1 MAPDILSAS
10 RFRALLRLLACAA
23 LLGLGVAGPAH
34 AQLSTELDPKPQTPS
49 AEVARL
55 LREGRLDEALQ
66 RADAALKANPRD
78 AQTRFLRG
86 VILSDQK
93 KPADAQAVFESLAQD
108 FPELPEP
115 LNNLAVLYAADG
127 RYELARTTLH
137 RAIAAQPNYVTA
149 YENLGDL
156 YVAMAADN
164 YQRASQLDAK
174 NRTAPAKLALAR
186 DLVTRLRAVR

>member
-1 MAPDILSAS
+1 VRD
-10 RFRALLRLLACAA
+10 
-23 LLGLGVAGPAH
+23 
-34 AQLSTELDPKPQTPS
+34 
-49 AEVARL
+49 
-55 LREGRLDEALQ
+55 GRLDEALS

-78 AQTRFLRG
+78 VQTRFLRG

-93 KPADAQAVFESLAQD
+93 KPAEAQAVFEALAQD

-127 RYELARTTLH
+127 RYELARTTLQ

-156 YVAMAADN
+156 YAAMAADN
-164 YQRASQLDAK
+164 YQRASS
-174 NRTAPAKLALAR
+174 
-186 DLVTRLRAVR
+186 

>member
-1 MAPDILSAS
+1 MARIFLSVARS
-10 RFRALLRLLACAA
+10 RRAPRALACVAVAA
-23 LLGLGVAGPAH
+23 LVAFGSAR
-34 AQLSTELDPKPQTPS
+34 AQLSSELEPKPETPS

-55 LREGRLDEALQ
+55 LRDGKLDAALA
-66 RADAALKANPRD
+66 RADDVLKANPRD

-86 VILSDQK
+86 VILADQK
-93 KPADAQAVFESLAQD
+93 KSADAQAVFESLAQD

-127 RYELARTTLH
+127 RYELARTTLQ
-137 RAIAAQPNYVTA
+137 RAIAAQPGYVTA

-156 YVAMAADN
+156 YIAMAADN
-164 YQRASQLDAK
+164 YQRASQLDTK

-186 DLVTRLRAVR
+186 DLAARVRAVK

>member
-1 MAPDILSAS
+1 M
-10 RFRALLRLLACAA
+10 
-23 LLGLGVAGPAH
+23 
-34 AQLSTELDPKPQTPS
+34 
-49 AEVARL
+49 
-55 LREGRLDEALQ
+55 
-66 RADAALKANPRD
+66 
-78 AQTRFLRG
+78 
-86 VILSDQK
+86 SD
-93 KPADAQAVFESLAQD
+93 VFESLVAD

-127 RYELARTTLH
+127 RYELARTTLQ

-164 YQRASQLDAK
+164 YQRASQLDAQ

-186 DLVTRLRAVR
+186 DFVTRLRAVK

>member
-1 MAPDILSAS
+1 MARKFLSDG
-10 RFRALLRLLACAA
+10 RGGRAPQALACAA
-23 LLGLGVAGPAH
+23 VAALVAFGSAR
-34 AQLSTELDPKPQTPS
+34 AQLSSELEPKPETPS

-55 LREGRLDEALQ
+55 LRDGKLDAALV
-66 RADAALKANPRD
+66 RADEVLKANPRD

-86 VILSDQK
+86 VILSDLK
-93 KPADAQAVFESLAQD
+93 RAADAQAVFESLAQD

-127 RYELARTTLH
+127 RYELARITLQ

-186 DLVTRLRAVR
+186 DFATRLRAVK

>member
-1 MAPDILSAS
+1 MAPELLSTS
-10 RFRALLRLLACAA
+10 RLRALLRLLACAV
-23 LLGLGVAGPAH
+23 LLGLGTAGAAR
-34 AQLSTELDPKPQTPS
+34 AQLSPMLEPKPETVS

-55 LREGRLDEALQ
+55 MRDGRLDEALQ
-66 RADAALKANPRD
+66 RADAALQANPRD

-93 KPADAQAVFESLAQD
+93 KPAEAQAVFESLAQD

-127 RYELARTTLH
+127 RYELARTTLQ

-156 YVAMAADN
+156 YAAMSADN
-164 YQRASQLDAK
+164 YQRAIQLDAQ

-186 DLVTRLRAVR
+186 DFVTKLRAVR

>member
-1 MAPDILSAS
+1 MAPQILSTA
-10 RFRALLRLLACAA
+10 RPRAPLRLLACAV
-23 LLGLGVAGPAH
+23 LLVLGMAGVAQ
-34 AQLSTELDPKPQTPS
+34 AQLSSELEPKPETVS
-49 AEVARL
+49 AEIARL
-55 LREGRLDEALQ
+55 VREGRLDEALQ

-93 KPADAQAVFESLAQD
+93 KLADAQAVFESLVAD

-127 RYELARTTLH
+127 RYELARTTLQ

-156 YVAMAADN
+156 YAAMAADN
-164 YQRASQLDAK
+164 YQRASQLDAQ

-186 DLVTRLRAVR
+186 DFVTRLRAVK

>member
-1 MAPDILSAS
+1 MALRILSAA
-10 RFRALLRLLACAA
+10 RLRALLRLLACAA
-23 LLGLGVAGPAH
+23 LLGPGVAATAR
-34 AQLSTELDPKPQTPS
+34 AQLSGALEPKPETPS

-55 LREGRLDEALQ
+55 VRDGRLDEALS

-78 AQTRFLRG
+78 VQTRFLRG

-93 KPADAQAVFESLAQD
+93 KPAEAQAVFEALAQD

-127 RYELARTTLH
+127 RYELARTTLQ

-156 YVAMAADN
+156 YAAMAADN
-164 YQRASQLDAK
+164 YQRASQLDAQ

-186 DLVTRLRAVR
+186 DFVTRLRAVR

>member
-1 MAPDILSAS
+1 MAPALTSTA
-10 RFRALLRLLACAA
+10 RLRALLRLLASSALAGMLAA
-23 LLGLGVAGPAH
+23 GSAQ
-34 AQLSTELDPKPQTPS
+34 AQLSPELEPRPETPS
-49 AEVARL
+49 AEIARL
-55 LREGRLDEALQ
+55 MRDGRLDEALR

-93 KPADAQAVFESLAQD
+93 KPAEAQAVFESLVAD

-127 RYELARTTLH
+127 RYELARATLQ

-164 YQRASQLDAK
+164 YQRASKLDAS
-174 NRTAPAKLALAR
+174 NRTAPAKLAL
-186 DLVTRLRAVR
+186 TRELASKLRTVR

>member
-1 MAPDILSAS
+1 MAPDILSTAPL
-10 RFRALLRLLACAA
+10 RALLLPLACAA
-23 LLGLGVAGPAH
+23 LLGLGAAGAVH
-34 AQLSTELDPKPQTPS
+34 AQLSTELEPKPETPS

-55 LREGRLDEALQ
+55 LRDGRLDDALK

-86 VILSDQK
+86 VILADQK

-127 RYELARTTLH
+127 RYELARTTLQ

-156 YVAMAADN
+156 YVAMAADS

-174 NRTAPAKLALAR
+174 NRTAPAKLSLAR
-186 DLVTRLRAVR
+186 DLATRLRAVR